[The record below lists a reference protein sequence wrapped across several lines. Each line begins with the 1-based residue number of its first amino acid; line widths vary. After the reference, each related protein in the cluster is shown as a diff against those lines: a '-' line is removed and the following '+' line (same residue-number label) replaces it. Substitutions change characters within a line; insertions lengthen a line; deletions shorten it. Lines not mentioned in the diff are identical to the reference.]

1 MRKKI
6 LMIYCVG
13 LCLLLGTYS
22 LAEQKLVLFY
32 NANVISQSSPV
43 ANDYN
48 RDPGY
53 SFVNSSDKG
62 NIDSLV
68 SSYPFSSSF
77 GVGYYFNRHL
87 GVTVSMSFFE
97 NIAVDLTSNYTFTW
111 QFPEESQHTQ
121 SLTWTNSGNMSI
133 KPINLNLIYAHYLW
147 RNTIINVTA
156 GASLFL
162 TSVNLTTYI
171 GYGVGG
177 QYIFYKFVDPHLKKV
192 TVSLV
197 DCYELELKQVEK
209 TNIFGANV
217 GLNIEQRFT
226 NMFSVFAGFCYYF
239 APGKTSTWE
248 LIPGDNYQGYFN
260 ALDRT
265 IKEDQS
271 NLPDISHVNSEIKI
285 SYFSVVVGIKMN
297 IKLK

>member
-6 LMIYCVG
+6 LMITCIG

-22 LAEQKLVLFY
+22 LAAQELVFFY
-32 NANVISQSSPV
+32 NANLITQSSPGES
-43 ANDYN
+43 DYS

-62 NIDSLV
+62 NIASVV
-68 SSYPFSSSF
+68 SSYPFGSSF
-77 GVGYYFNRHL
+77 GVGYLFNRHL

-97 NIAVDLTSNYTFTW
+97 NIKLDLTSNYTLTW
-111 QFPEESQHTQ
+111 QFPEEPQHTQ
-121 SLTWTNSGNMSI
+121 SLTWTNPGNISI
-133 KPINLNLIYAHYLW
+133 KPINLNLTYAHYLW

-162 TSVNLTTYI
+162 TSVNLTTNI

-177 QYIFYKFVDPHLKKV
+177 QYIFYKFVDPNLKKV

-197 DCYELELKQVEK
+197 DCYELELKQEEK
-209 TNIFGANV
+209 NNIFGANV

-226 NMFSVFAGFCYYF
+226 EKFSAFAGFCYYF
-239 APGKTSTWE
+239 APKKTSTWE
-248 LIPGDNYQGYFN
+248 LIPEDNYRGYFN

-265 IKEDQS
+265 IKEDRS
-271 NLPDISHVNSEIKI
+271 NLPDISHVNLGIKI
-285 SYFSVVVGIKMN
+285 SYFSVVVGIKLH

>member
-6 LMIYCVG
+6 LMITCIG

-22 LAEQKLVLFY
+22 LAARQLVFFY
-32 NANVISQSSPV
+32 NANLITQSSPGES
-43 ANDYN
+43 NYS

-62 NIDSLV
+62 NIASVV
-68 SSYPFSSSF
+68 SSYPFGSSF
-77 GVGYYFNRHL
+77 GVGYFFNRHF

-121 SLTWTNSGNMSI
+121 SLTWTKPGNISI
-133 KPINLNLIYAHYLW
+133 KPINLNLNYAHYLW
-147 RNTIINVTA
+147 RNTIINFTA

-162 TSVNLTTYI
+162 TSVNLSTYI

-177 QYIFYKFVDPHLKKV
+177 EYIFYKFVDANLKKV

-197 DCYELELKQVEK
+197 DCYEIELKQVEK
-209 TNIFGANV
+209 TSIFGANV
-217 GLNIEQRFT
+217 GLNIEQRF

-239 APGKTSTWE
+239 APGKTAAWV
-248 LIPGDNYQGYFN
+248 LIPGDNYRGYFN

-265 IKEDQS
+265 ITEGQS
-271 NLPDISHVNSEIKI
+271 NLPGISHVNSEIKI
-285 SYFSVVVGIKMN
+285 SYFSVVFGIKLN

>member
-1 MRKKI
+1 
-6 LMIYCVG
+6 MINCVG

-22 LAEQKLVLFY
+22 LAARELVLFY
-32 NANVISQSSPV
+32 NANLITQSSPGE
-43 ANDYN
+43 NDYN

-62 NIDSLV
+62 NIASVV
-68 SSYPFSSSF
+68 SSYPFGSSF
-77 GVGYYFNRHL
+77 GVGYFFNRHL

-97 NIAVDLTSNYTFTW
+97 NITLDLTSNYTFTW
-111 QFPEESQHTQ
+111 QFPEESQHPN
-121 SLTWTNSGNMSI
+121 SLTWLNPGNISI
-133 KPINLNLIYAHYLW
+133 KPINLNLNYAHYLW

-162 TSVNLTTYI
+162 TNVNLTTYI

-177 QYIFYKFVDPHLKKV
+177 QYIFYKFVDPNLKKV
-192 TVSLV
+192 TMSLV
-197 DCYELELKQVEK
+197 DCYEIELKQVEK
-209 TNIFGANV
+209 TSIFGANV

-239 APGKTSTWE
+239 APEKTSTWE
-248 LIPGDNYQGYFN
+248 LIPEDIYRGYFN

-271 NLPDISHVNSEIKI
+271 NLTDISHVNPGIKI
-285 SYFSVVVGIKMN
+285 SYFSVVVGIKLN